1 MKQVIIVHGGAGNWK
16 SKDIRQANSI
26 LEESANSGLSLLKQG
41 KSSIDAVQHA
51 IVLLENSGFFNA
63 GRGSCRQEDGKIR
76 MDASIMT
83 GHNLNCGAVAAVENI
98 SNPIMAARLV
108 METTDHVLLVS
119 SFATEFARTHQLDE
133 LPADTPGGR
142 RQEETVGAVAIDRTG
157 MITAGTSTGGLSR
170 GMLPGRVGDS
180 AIPGCGTYAN
190 EYCGVSTTGL
200 GEAIVKSVLARR
212 ACEYVEQGLA
222 PQEAA
227 EKSLHYLAEK
237 TGGEAGLIMVDRD
250 GRFGIS
256 FNTRN
261 MLWYRKT

>member
-1 MKQVIIVHGGAGNWK
+1 MKPVIIVHGGAGNWK
-16 SKDIRQANSI
+16 SKDIRQANTI
-26 LEESANSGLSLLKQG
+26 LEDAAIAGLCLLKEG
-41 KSSIDAVQHA
+41 RSSTDAVQHA

-83 GHNLNCGAVAAVENI
+83 GHDLNCGAVAAVENI
-98 SNPIMAARLV
+98 SNPITAARLV

-119 SFATEFARTHQLDE
+119 SFATEWARDHQLGQ
-133 LPADTPGGR
+133 LPADTPGGQR
-142 RQEETVGAVAIDRTG
+142 KEETVGAVAIDQTG
-157 MITAGTSTGGLSR
+157 NITAGTSTGGLSR

-190 EYCGVSTTGL
+190 EHCGVSTTGL
-200 GEAIVKSVLARR
+200 GEAIIKSVLARR
-212 ACEYVEQGLA
+212 ACEYVELGLTA
-222 PQEAA
+222 QEAA

-237 TGGEAGLIMVDRD
+237 TGGEAGLIMVDKN